1 MAKLPAF
8 PLTKEEL
15 ERILDEVF
23 EKVVGRV
30 PVTHKEDYK

>member
-1 MAKLPAF
+1 M
-8 PLTKEEL
+8 TKEEL

-30 PVTHKEDYK
+30 PVTRREDFK